1 MSLVNAIIPKEI
13 IDKIDTPEVA
23 DKLRKL
29 ITVLAITRRAEI
41 DTENFKIKAWTVN
54 HGSGHRAVCIQIE
67 EG

>member
-29 ITVLAITRRAEI
+29 IAVLAITRRAEI
-41 DTENFKIKAWTVN
+41 DTENFRIKAWTVN
-54 HGSGHRAVCIQIE
+54 QSGHRAVCIQIE